1 MGEAYE
7 TALRTL
13 GLTDRHDPVTE
24 LVATKIIEIA
34 RTGERNAERLSA
46 RAIEQLGIPTTI
58 LPATK

>member
-24 LVATKIIEIA
+24 LVANKIIEIA

-46 RAIEQLGIPTTI
+46 LAIEQLGIPTTI
-58 LPATK
+58 LPATE